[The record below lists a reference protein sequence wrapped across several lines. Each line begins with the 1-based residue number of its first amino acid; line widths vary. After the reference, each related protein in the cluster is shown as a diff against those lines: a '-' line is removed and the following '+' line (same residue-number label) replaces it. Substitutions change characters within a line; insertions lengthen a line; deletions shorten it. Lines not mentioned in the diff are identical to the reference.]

1 MPETRFG
8 VDLITFYHP
17 QFWGV
22 GDYDEIV
29 ELRRKD
35 PLAMWQRIL
44 DGMQAAG
51 IELLELTFPPA
62 DWHSAIEAYGSAAA
76 FRQEL
81 ASRGLALKS
90 GFHIAL
96 GWGADTDPAQ
106 AADEA
111 AAYAEFIRDAG
122 GDTMVVGPPMRRSR
136 DAQPP
141 LFVDHAYMST
151 LADILHRVGNA
162 TLRLGVKTAVHTEA
176 HSVFCTQR
184 DVDLLMTLTDPVY
197 VFMCPD
203 TGHLTLSGA
212 NPSLVMDH
220 HRDRMVLSHWK
231 DAIGAMPEI
240 PIDEN
245 VHLAHREYF
254 RRVGAGSIDWF
265 AWNRLVNETPVSGV
279 TLLELDAVP
288 DPIGEMRAA
297 REYIER
303 ALHKTATPAASDFPE
318 FDEEQELLTTPAAQ

>member
-29 ELRRKD
+29 ELRHRD

-51 IELLELTFPPA
+51 IELLEMTFPPA
-62 DWHSAIEAYGSAAA
+62 DWHSAIEAYGSADG
-76 FRQEL
+76 FRAEL
-81 ASRGLALKS
+81 LSRGLALKS

-96 GWGADTDPAQ
+96 GWDEGTDASQ

-141 LFVDHAYMST
+141 LFIDHAYMSN
-151 LADILHRVGNA
+151 LADILHRVGDA

-231 DAIGAMPEI
+231 DAIGAMPEV

-303 ALHKTATPAASDFPE
+303 ALHKTAVLRDF
-318 FDEEQELLTTPAAQ
+318 DAEELITTPAAAR

>member
-22 GDYDEIV
+22 GDYDDIV

-35 PLAMWQRIL
+35 PLAMWERIL

-96 GWGADTDPAQ
+96 GWGAGTDPSQ

-151 LADILHRVGNA
+151 LADILHRVGDA

-184 DVDLLMTLTDPVY
+184 DVDLLMTLTDPIY

-231 DAIGAMPEI
+231 DALGAMPEI

-288 DPIGEMRAA
+288 DPVGEMRAA

-303 ALHKTATPAASDFPE
+303 ALHKTAAPRIDDRELDILTSAA
-318 FDEEQELLTTPAAQ
+318 AR

>member
-1 MPETRFG
+1 MSEPRTTETRFG

-22 GDYDEIV
+22 GDYDEIL
-29 ELRRKD
+29 ELRRRD
-35 PLAMWQRIL
+35 PIGMWNRIL
-44 DGMQAAG
+44 DGMVAAG
-51 IELLELTFPPA
+51 IELLEMTFPPA
-62 DWHSAIEAYGSAAA
+62 DWQSAIEAFGSAHG

-81 ASRGLALKS
+81 AARGLALKS

-111 AAYAEFIRDAG
+111 AAYAEFVRDAG
-122 GDTMVVGPPMRRSR
+122 GDTIVVGPPMRRSR

-141 LFVDHAYMST
+141 LFIDHVYMST
-151 LADILHRVGNA
+151 LADILHRVGDA

-184 DVDLLMTLTDPVY
+184 DVDLLMTLTDPTY

-212 NPSLVMDH
+212 NPTLVMDH

-231 DAIGAMPEI
+231 DAIGAMPEV
-240 PIDEN
+240 PVDEN

-265 AWNRLVNETPVSGV
+265 AWNRLVNETPVAGV

-297 REYIER
+297 REYIQQ
-303 ALHKTATPAASDFPE
+303 ALHKAPAASE
-318 FDEEQELLTTPAAQ
+318 YLTEDPLPTPATSR

>member
-35 PLAMWQRIL
+35 PLAMWERIL

-62 DWHSAIEAYGSAAA
+62 DWHSAIEAYGSAGA

-96 GWGADTDPAQ
+96 GWGADTDPSQ

-151 LADILHRVGNA
+151 LADILHRVGDA

-231 DAIGAMPEI
+231 DAIGAMPET

-288 DPIGEMRAA
+288 DPVGEMRAA

-303 ALHKTATPAASDFPE
+303 ALNKTAAPRVDDRELAILTSAA
-318 FDEEQELLTTPAAQ
+318 AR